1 MADVNVPMAPR
12 TVSLMAGAVAAVVL
26 ATMVA
31 FWDCTPSSSLACVP
45 VERQAA
51 AVTVFTLTLAPV
63 VYFAKRLHSDKT
75 RGRRASIGLYA
86 ELGDAY
92 HGLEPNNHSDLRAV
106 DVQGKTVCFT
116 SRMFNHDIYDSLVH
130 SGEIIFVDVEF
141 QQDIQDVF
149 QDIKEH
155 NMVLLKIR
163 EMEESELTFHLHG
176 GSTERLRRR
185 SKIFLPTSLSL
196 CQCLKNG
203 IRCRQAQRRSAG
215 QTNRDGYVGG
225 IIFEAGH
232 MPACDRRATYL
243 WLRTP
248 GDGTL
253 PPPDGVHVVVA

>member
-130 SGEIIFVDVEF
+130 FGEIIFVDVEF

-163 EMEESELTFHLHG
+163 EMEESGVDFSLAWRFYRTLEETEQDLLANIPVVMSMLEERYPMPAG
-176 GSTERLRRR
+176 AKTERW
-185 SKIFLPTSLSL
+185 
-196 CQCLKNG
+196 
-203 IRCRQAQRRSAG
+203 AG
-215 QTNRDGYVGG
+215 QS
-225 IIFEAGH
+225 
-232 MPACDRRATYL
+232 
-243 WLRTP
+243 
-248 GDGTL
+248 
-253 PPPDGVHVVVA
+253 